1 MAFGGESVGIEI
13 VKKVPS
19 NADLIAVRDEAG
31 NFNSKNVEGVLAELA
46 GFHKPKYGV
55 TGVGGSLTTLT
66 RLWDSIGKTANVGT
80 DTQKAVNHFDILPP
94 FNRRKCVGDWAVING
109 KGVFT
114 VNSYYGDPDFAED
127 GSMGNYVAVEIDPL
141 WYYQDDFS
149 LTAPD
154 EISGTIGVSPS
165 WIFGWKPHPICLN
178 DDGTIREKTYL
189 PCYSLAMKNG
199 MAVSLPG
206 YHPEFGDFKT
216 LWDAARTY
224 NEIAVL
230 EPSIVRHYEW
240 LLITIEYATTNAQSV
255 MAGAT
260 NMPYSASDTISLA
273 AENTNSVVVTNA
285 IGEKFTVGQTIY
297 LGDTYSATPANVGA
311 YNVITDVKKCD
322 ADGTPNDSGAYY
334 KITFDGD
341 ARTVTTSTTIS
352 SRPWKTGSC
361 SAVLTPSGVPC
372 GSGDPKTA
380 DKLPMRYRYR
390 ENIWGNQYSTCGDL
404 FPKLAGSGTG
414 EDPYYIEWYYLVNKS
429 YYPVNTSK
437 PDAAD
442 LATAAFIKLS
452 QKTEHVS
459 GYIKTINMDKR
470 YPCVITPTV
479 QTGGSAGTY
488 YADYAYIVN
497 GTVGVRAVRFGG
509 AVSATTAAGPLYFHA
524 LHPPAYASWLF
535 GAGLYIP
542 Q

>member
-1 MAFGGESVGIEI
+1 MGIEI

-66 RLWDSIGKTANVGT
+66 RIWDSIGKTANVGT
-80 DTQKAVNHFDILPP
+80 NTQKAVNHFDILPP

-149 LTAPD
+149 LTAPE
-154 EISGTIGVSPS
+154 EISGTIGVSPG

-206 YHPEFGDFKT
+206 YHPEFGGFKT

-452 QKTEHVS
+452 QITEHVS

-497 GTVGVRAVRFGG
+497 GTVGVRVVRFGG
-509 AVSATTAAGPLYFHA
+509 TVDNSTGAGPLYFHA
-524 LHPPAYASWLF
+524 SYTPASASWYF